1 MIPNIALTDWQ
12 DCHAVRFDQPTD
24 VRRLQLRRGQWMVL
38 LAVGEK
44 PQASPLGGPG
54 VYTVDLPPTLCD
66 APFPIL
72 AVAMPAMVA
81 MLLARCG
88 GPVRDLP
95 AVPAA
100 DPMTGAPDTASQASD
115 GMEDARGR

>member
-1 MIPNIALTDWQ
+1 MIPNSALTDWQ
-12 DCHAVRFDQPTD
+12 DCHAVRFDQPGD
-24 VRRLQLRRGQWMVL
+24 VRRLQLQRGQWMVL

-54 VYTVDLPPTLCD
+54 VYTVDLPLTLSH

-81 MLLARCG
+81 MLLVHG
-88 GPVRDLP
+88 GDSVSDLP
-95 AVPAA
+95 KVPVA
-100 DPMTGAPDTASQASD
+100 DPTTGAPS
-115 GMEDARGR
+115 